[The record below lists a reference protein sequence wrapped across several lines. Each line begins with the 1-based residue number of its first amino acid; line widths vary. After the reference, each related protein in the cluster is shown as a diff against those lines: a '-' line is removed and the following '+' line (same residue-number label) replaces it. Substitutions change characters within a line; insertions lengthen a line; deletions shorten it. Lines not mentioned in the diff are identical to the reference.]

1 MQQKQNEKL
10 PHTYQNGCL
19 QKAYKSQVL
28 TRMWIKSKACSL
40 MVGMQS
46 GAATMDNSQEVPQN
60 TKNGTTVGPSNSV
73 PWKKQNHKLG
83 KIYAPQSS

>member
-1 MQQKQNEKL
+1 
-10 PHTYQNGCL
+10 
-19 QKAYKSQVL
+19 
-28 TRMWIKSKACSL
+28 